1 MARPMALALGV
12 SLRTAWLAN
21 TAKEEPA
28 PAQVN
33 VPLKHSVIGEAPV
46 GWSKKDMMNKLT
58 SALSSPR
65 ALISAISDTIGE
77 PLTNGYQYLATTPGS
92 QTLKYVD
99 AVKTGLEKSEVSTIG
114 SSGTS
119 RLKPYRFEDY
129 DDTSA
134 SEVSTTLGQSVRT
147 DYAGEGHAL
156 LSF

>member
-1 MARPMALALGV
+1 MALALGV